1 VLSPPNPGHPVDEG
15 VDDAAQRRVGH
26 GSVLERSDPHDE
38 PVVEDVR
45 LELERLG
52 LHGRSERC
60 RRERELVDPVDGE
73 IEPRAQA
80 TEHEGDDP
88 RAAQA
93 GGNGEENRVAHV
105 PVVWRSDRAAPALA
119 VAPGLREKAS
129 STLLPVRDAKLRL
142 STETSEGL
150 AIVHVTGDFDLSNV
164 QIFEAELEQSLSAEV
179 VAIELA
185 ACTFLDSSALQSLVR
200 AQRRVAEVGGR
211 LVLVAPSQPAK
222 RVLDI
227 ATLDRF
233 IPVAA
238 TLAEAVT
245 SVA

>member
-1 VLSPPNPGHPVDEG
+1 
-15 VDDAAQRRVGH
+15 
-26 GSVLERSDPHDE
+26 
-38 PVVEDVR
+38 
-45 LELERLG
+45 
-52 LHGRSERC
+52 
-60 RRERELVDPVDGE
+60 
-73 IEPRAQA
+73 
-80 TEHEGDDP
+80 
-88 RAAQA
+88 
-93 GGNGEENRVAHV
+93 V

-129 STLLPVRDAKLRL
+129 STLLPVRDAELRL

-150 AIVHVTGDFDLSNV
+150 AIVHVMGDFDLSNV
-164 QIFEAELEQSLSAEV
+164 QIFEDELEQSLSADLV
-179 VAIELA
+179 VIELA
-185 ACTFLDSSALQSLVR
+185 GCTFLDSSALQTLVR
-200 AQRRVAEVGGR
+200 AQRRIADTGGR

-238 TLAEAVT
+238 TLAAAVT